1 MIHAIHAVVV
11 VVHTR
16 WLEHLLSVMHH
27 WHFNHLCRTGWAEHY
42 EHLIL
47 SSALYAVTNSC
58 SHLKDK
64 WSPRLSEN
72 DFALIMSGRSM
83 QFFMTVPVKEVLWEA
98 SDCITGMLAQYRSVY
113 MMAAIEVTPHKVH
126 DNRTRL
132 REWLRFWASSF
143 QHLCT
148 LACQEDTN
156 SWNQPCWLPWCP
168 IWQLFFVHMVWHQ
181 NDHKIQPW
189 FHQWRGFWMDSS
201 VPWTLV
207 LATATAAW
215 SCQSSLQASRDR
227 SGWHTTPKIFL
238 EIDFLAWAI
247 WRRGPH

>member
-47 SSALYAVTNSC
+47 SSALHAVTNSC

-83 QFFMTVPVKEVLWEA
+83 QFFMTVPVKEVLWKA
-98 SDCITGMLAQYRSVY
+98 SDCSTGMLVQYRSIY

-132 REWLRFWASSF
+132 REWLRFWAS
-143 QHLCT
+143 
-148 LACQEDTN
+148 
-156 SWNQPCWLPWCP
+156 
-168 IWQLFFVHMVWHQ
+168 FVSAPVYT
-181 NDHKIQPW
+181 
-189 FHQWRGFWMDSS
+189 S
-201 VPWTLV
+201 V
-207 LATATAAW
+207 
-215 SCQSSLQASRDR
+215 SRR
-227 SGWHTTPKIFL
+227 YQFL
-238 EIDFLAWAI
+238 ESAMLIALMPNLTVIFCAYGLASKWPQNPTMVSSMARFLD
-247 WRRGPH
+247 G